1 MMHPFSPAFLR
12 ASTHWTLTAV
22 VTALLLGACSRATP
36 PEEPVRSVKVLTVGL
51 GAFESGVEYAGEVKA
66 RVESRLGFRVAGK
79 ITQRTAEVGQRVK
92 AGQLLAQLDPR
103 DYQLAADAGRAQ
115 VTAAATQ
122 RDLAVADLK
131 RYKELKEQ
139 NFISGAELERREATL
154 KAAQATLDQAQAQL
168 AGQGNQTGYTR
179 LVADVSGV
187 ITAVEAE
194 AGQVVT
200 AGAPVV
206 RIAQDGPRDVVFAV
220 PEDKLARL
228 PVGSGVAVRSWSGG
242 APLQGVVREVA
253 ASADPVTRTY
263 AVKVTLAAQQALDA
277 LPLGATVYVVPA
289 VPAQATAG
297 VIKLPTSALRQE
309 GKGSAVWVLDTATMT
324 VRSQPVQI
332 ATADG
337 NEVVIAS
344 GLQPGQKVVSAGVHV
359 LSPGQKV
366 TIYKPNGL
374 DTSVG
379 KTPEAIKSGVPD
391 ATMPPAKGSA
401 TMPAALA
408 VPASAAASAA
418 AAR

>member
-1 MMHPFSPAFLR
+1 M
-12 ASTHWTLTAV
+12 
-22 VTALLLGACSRATP
+22 LGACSRSAP

-122 RDLAVADLK
+122 RDLAAADLK

-206 RIAQDGPRDVVFAV
+206 RIAQ
-220 PEDKLARL
+220 
-228 PVGSGVAVRSWSGG
+228 
-242 APLQGVVREVA
+242 
-253 ASADPVTRTY
+253 
-263 AVKVTLAAQQALDA
+263 
-277 LPLGATVYVVPA
+277 
-289 VPAQATAG
+289 
-297 VIKLPTSALRQE
+297 
-309 GKGSAVWVLDTATMT
+309 
-324 VRSQPVQI
+324 
-332 ATADG
+332 
-337 NEVVIAS
+337 
-344 GLQPGQKVVSAGVHV
+344 
-359 LSPGQKV
+359 
-366 TIYKPNGL
+366 
-374 DTSVG
+374 
-379 KTPEAIKSGVPD
+379 
-391 ATMPPAKGSA
+391 
-401 TMPAALA
+401 
-408 VPASAAASAA
+408 
-418 AAR
+418 

>member
-1 MMHPFSPAFLR
+1 MKLLFSPLLSLAPTR
-12 ASTHWTLTAV
+12 WTVALAGAV
-22 VTALLLGACSRATP
+22 LLGACSP
-36 PEEPVRSVKVLTVGL
+36 PPPPPEPVRAVKVLTVGVGTL
-51 GAFESGVEYAGEVKA
+51 DAGLEYAGEVKA

-79 ITQRTAEVGQRVK
+79 ITRRAVEAGQHVK

-122 RDLAVADLK
+122 RDLAAADFK

-154 KAAQATLDQAQAQL
+154 KAAQATLEQAQAQL
-168 AGQGNQTGYTR
+168 AGQGNQTGYTQ

-187 ITAVEAE
+187 VTAVEAE
-194 AGQVVT
+194 AGQVVA
-200 AGAPVV
+200 AGTPVV
-206 RIAQDGPRDVVFAV
+206 RIAQDGLRDVVFAI
-220 PEDKLARL
+220 PEDKLARM
-228 PVGSGVAVRSWSGG
+228 PVGAAVSVRSWSGG
-242 APLQGVVREVA
+242 DALKGTVRELA

-263 AVKVTLAAQQALDA
+263 AVKVTLAGQEA
-277 LPLGATVYVVPA
+277 LPLGATVYVTPA
-289 VPAQATAG
+289 AAAPAGTG

-324 VRSQPVQI
+324 VRLQLVQI

-337 NEVVIAS
+337 NEAVIAA

-366 TIYKPNGL
+366 TIYQPKEP
-374 DTSVG
+374 DPSV
-379 KTPEAIKSGVPD
+379 KRSSSAMVSEVSG
-391 ATMPPAKGSA
+391 AAL
-401 TMPAALA
+401 PAASD
-408 VPASAAASAA
+408 ASV
-418 AAR
+418 AR

>member
-1 MMHPFSPAFLR
+1 MMHPLPTAFPR
-12 ASTHWTLTAV
+12 ASLPRTVTVAM
-22 VTALLLGACSRATP
+22 TALLLGACSPPAP
-36 PEEPVRSVKVLTVGL
+36 PEEPVRSVKLLTVGV
-51 GAFESGVEYAGEVKA
+51 GAFESGVEYAGEVRA
-66 RVESRLGFRVAGK
+66 RVESRPGFRVAGK

-115 VTAAATQ
+115 VAAATTQ
-122 RDLAVADLK
+122 RDLAAADLK

-139 NFISGAELERREATL
+139 NFISGAELERRETSY
-154 KAAQATLDQAQAQL
+154 KAAQAALEQAQAQL
-168 AGQGNQTGYTR
+168 AAQGNQTGYTR

-194 AGQVVT
+194 VGQVVT

-206 RIAQDGPRDVVFAV
+206 RIAQDSPRDVVFAV
-220 PEDKLARL
+220 PEDKLARV
-228 PVGSGVAVRSWSGG
+228 PVGAGVAVRSWSGG
-242 APLQGVVREVA
+242 PPLQGVVREVA

-289 VPAQATAG
+289 APAQAAAG

-359 LSPGQKV
+359 LAPGQKV
-366 TIYKPNGL
+366 NIYKPNGP
-374 DTSVG
+374 DPSVARSQDAL
-379 KTPEAIKSGVPD
+379 KTGASEAS
-391 ATMPPAKGSA
+391 APPAK
-401 TMPAALA
+401 
-408 VPASAAASAA
+408 ASASSPAASAVPTSA
-418 AAR
+418 ASSVSAAR

>member
-1 MMHPFSPAFLR
+1 MQLSHFPLVPRTSARWAF
-12 ASTHWTLTAV
+12 TLATA
-22 VTALLLGACSRATP
+22 ALLLGACSRPAP
-36 PEEPVRSVKVLTVGL
+36 PEEPVRAVKVLTVGVGSFDS
-51 GAFESGVEYAGEVKA
+51 GAEYAGEVRA
-66 RVESRLGFRVAGK
+66 RVESRLGFRVGGK
-79 ITQRTAEVGQRVK
+79 ITRRAVEVGQRVK

-122 RDLAVADLK
+122 RDLAAADFK

-139 NFISGAELERREATL
+139 NFISGAELERRDATL
-154 KAAQATLDQAQAQL
+154 KAAQATLEQAQAQL
-168 AGQGNQTGYTR
+168 AGQGNQTGYTQ

-187 ITAVEAE
+187 VTAVEAE
-194 AGQVVT
+194 AGQVVS
-200 AGAPVV
+200 AGTPVV
-206 RIAQDGPRDVVFAV
+206 RIAQDGLRDVVFAV
-220 PEDKLARL
+220 PEDKLARV
-228 PVGSGVAVRSWSGG
+228 PAGAGVTVRSWSGG
-242 APLQGVVREVA
+242 ELLKGTVREVA

-263 AVKVTLAAQQALDA
+263 AVKVTLAAQDA

-289 VPAQATAG
+289 AATQAAVG

-337 NEVVIAS
+337 NEAVIAA

-366 TIYKPNGL
+366 TIYQSKEPDPGVKRA
-374 DTSVG
+374 SHAM
-379 KTPEAIKSGVPD
+379 ESGVPG
-391 ATMPPAKGSA
+391 AAA
-401 TMPAALA
+401 PAASG
-408 VPASAAASAA
+408 ASAA
-418 AAR
+418 R